1 MQWGQIKTLFILCF
15 LILDIFLL
23 HHFINNP
30 HAEYES
36 TEEFPREENLRIN
49 VNGLDQLPEDTPS
62 EESMLYAQRKEFT
75 EDDIEEIEQLPGQ
88 KSIVVDQH
96 LIISEF
102 DSPMDIDADT
112 MDSDNLLES
121 HIWNREDYQYFGKDK
136 QTNTLIFFQEMDRPI
151 YFNLS
156 GVLMIQ
162 LNEDDKA
169 VRYVQTILEKTDEQ
183 PAPEEINKPLE
194 AVSVLY
200 FNDGLIMSGD
210 EISDEVILGYH
221 NLLPLPN
228 GVQVLAPTWE
238 VKVNEEKFF
247 YVNAIESHYT
257 TRETYSFVNE
267 MRTLIDDYFA
277 DSTAVIEQLGE
288 EAWEEAEIQ
297 ALLDQLFITINIE
310 QSDDGVE

>member
-23 HHFINNP
+23 HQIINNP
-30 HAEYES
+30 NVEYES
-36 TEEFPREENLRIN
+36 TEEFTREENLRIN
-49 VNGLDQLPEDTPS
+49 VGGLDQIPEETPA

-75 EDDIEEIEQLPGQ
+75 EDDREEIEQLPDQ
-88 KSIVVDQH
+88 KSIIIDEHLLISQFDTPLEITENTVDQN
-96 LIISEF
+96 
-102 DSPMDIDADT
+102 
-112 MDSDNLLES
+112 SDLES
-121 HIWNREDYQYFGKDK
+121 HIWNIEDYQYFGKDEE
-136 QTNTLIFFQEMDRPI
+136 TNTLIFFQEIDRPI

-156 GVLMIQ
+156 GVLLIQ
-162 LNEDDKA
+162 LNEEEEA
-169 VRYVQTILEKTDEQ
+169 VRYVQTILEKADEQ

-210 EISDEVILGYH
+210 EITDEVSLGYH

-238 VKVNEEKFF
+238 VTVNEENFY

-257 TRETYSFVNE
+257 TREMGSFVGE
-267 MRTLIDDYFA
+267 MKTQIEEHFA
-277 DSTAVIEQLGE
+277 DSSAVIEQMDE
-288 EAWEEAEIQ
+288 EAWEDEEIQ
-297 ALLDQLFITINIE
+297 TLLDQLFITI
-310 QSDDGVE
+310 QQQDGVE

>member
-30 HAEYES
+30 NAEYEN

-49 VNGLDQLPEDTPS
+49 VNGLDQVPEETPS
-62 EESMLYAQRKEFT
+62 EESMLYAQRKEFS
-75 EDDIEEIEQLPGQ
+75 EENMEEIEQLPGQ
-88 KSIVVDQH
+88 KSIVIDQH

-102 DSPMDIDADT
+102 ESPLKMDIDKLNAD
-112 MDSDNLLES
+112 DVLRS
-121 HIWNREDYQYFGKDK
+121 HIWNKEDYQYFGKDK
-136 QTNTLIFFQEMDRPI
+136 RTNTLIFFQEMDRPI

-156 GVLMIQ
+156 GVLLIQ
-162 LNEDDKA
+162 LNEEDEA
-169 VRYVQTILEKTDEQ
+169 VRYVQTNLEKADEQ
-183 PAPEEINKPLE
+183 PSPEEINKPLE

-210 EISDEVILGYH
+210 EITDEVTLGYH

-267 MRTLIDDYFA
+267 METQIEDYFA
-277 DSTAVIEQLGE
+277 DNSTVIEQLDE
-288 EAWEEAEIQ
+288 EAWEEEEIQ
-297 ALLDQLFITINIE
+297 TLLDQLFINIQ